1 MEYGNSSL
9 GREIE
14 WRILCFEKGEEME
27 ESTSLKSPLL
37 SEERVRACPVLDT
50 GVRSHSFST
59 VFKMSFSTLSKS
71 VKLFILLRIIRLTKY
86 VLLCICTVFCRI

>member
-27 ESTSLKSPLL
+27 YGNSSLGREIEWRILCFEK
-37 SEERVRACPVLDT
+37 EEKMEYVRFP
-50 GVRSHSFST
+50 
-59 VFKMSFSTLSKS
+59 
-71 VKLFILLRIIRLTKY
+71 
-86 VLLCICTVFCRI
+86 